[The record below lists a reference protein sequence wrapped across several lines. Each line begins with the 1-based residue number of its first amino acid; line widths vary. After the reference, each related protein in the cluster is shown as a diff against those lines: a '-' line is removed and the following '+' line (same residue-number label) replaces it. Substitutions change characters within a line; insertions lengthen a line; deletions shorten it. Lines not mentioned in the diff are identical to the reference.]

1 MMYDTILVPTDG
13 SKGANAAARHG
24 LNLAEA
30 FDSQVRF
37 LSVVDDRTYSS
48 GLAGIDS
55 EANDQREAL
64 ERQATDALGV
74 LEELADETPSTYQT
88 AVEHGVPY
96 KVILSYADEHDVDL
110 ISMGTHGRTGLDRYL
125 LGSVAERVVRTSD
138 VPVLTSQSEPEE
150 NSGYDRILIPTD
162 GSDTATAAVDH
173 GLAIAEQYDATVHV
187 LSVVDLSA
195 VVGSYDV
202 APMIE
207 SWKERCER
215 TVESV
220 AEESENRGLDVVTD
234 VVEGTPYRAI
244 QQYIES
250 EEIDLVTM
258 GTHGR
263 TGLGRYLIG
272 SVTART
278 VRTSEIPVL
287 TV

>member
-1 MMYDTILVPTDG
+1 MYNTILVPTDG
-13 SKGANAAARHG
+13 SEGAKAAARHG
-24 LNLAEA
+24 LNLANA
-30 FDSQVRF
+30 FDSQVQF

-48 GLAGIDS
+48 GLAGINS

-64 ERQATDALGV
+64 ERQATNALQV

-88 AVEHGVPY
+88 AVEHGVPHET
-96 KVILSYADEHDVDL
+96 ILSYADEHDVDL

-125 LGSVAERVVRTSD
+125 IGSVAERVVRTSD

-162 GSDTATAAVDH
+162 GSDTATAAVNH

-195 VVGSYDV
+195 VAGSYGV

-207 SWKERCER
+207 SWNERCER
-215 TVESV
+215 TVEGV

-244 QQYIES
+244 QKYIGS

>member
-1 MMYDTILVPTDG
+1 MYDTILVPTDG
-13 SKGANAAARHG
+13 SEGAKAAARHG
-24 LNLAEA
+24 LNLANA
-30 FDSQVRF
+30 FDSQVQF

-48 GLAGIDS
+48 GLEGIDS

-64 ERQATDALGV
+64 ERQATNALQV

-88 AVEHGVPY
+88 AVEHGAPHET
-96 KVILSYADEHDVDL
+96 ILSYADEHDVDL

-138 VPVLTSQSEPEE
+138 IPVLTSQSEPEE

-162 GSDTATAAVDH
+162 GSDTATVAVDH
-173 GLAIAEQYDATVHV
+173 GLTIAEQYDATIHV

-195 VVGSYDV
+195 VAGSYSV

-215 TVESV
+215 TVEGV

-244 QQYIES
+244 QKYIES

-263 TGLGRYLIG
+263 TGLRRYLIG

-278 VRTSEIPVL
+278 VRTSDIPVL